1 MHLLRICVNFKATK
15 YSIQLFKKKKQK
27 TNRNESFYFTHNL
40 PDIENRINN
49 RKTRQMK

>member
-15 YSIQLFKKKKQK
+15 YSIQLLKKKKTK
-27 TNRNESFYFTHNL
+27 KNNRNESFYFTHYL

-49 RKTRQMK
+49 KKHDR